1 MHDVSGTANLL
12 GAAALAVTDLLVARA
27 TAAAGTSTSGASAL
41 VVLHS
46 SAGLSVTE
54 LGRRIGLSQS
64 AAARMVDALQADGL
78 AERRAGTGR
87 AVSVHLT
94 QAGTRAVERLIQA
107 RAESLVEL
115 VAPLDDTARASLDEL
130 LGTLLV
136 ALYQRVGSS
145 ELLCRLCDRTSCIRG
160 AACPVGEAARR
171 ATS

>member
-1 MHDVSGTANLL
+1 
-12 GAAALAVTDLLVARA
+12 
-27 TAAAGTSTSGASAL
+27 
-41 VVLHS
+41 
-46 SAGLSVTE
+46 
-54 LGRRIGLSQS
+54 
-64 AAARMVDALQADGL
+64 
-78 AERRAGTGR
+78 
-87 AVSVHLT
+87 
-94 QAGTRAVERLIQA
+94 
-107 RAESLVEL
+107 LVEL